1 MSGQVDL
8 HSLTNFRS
16 LQSVSLPLILVLH
29 IHLFFPVPHAY
40 SRLAIDSEPTGW
52 ASGLGQQVWVQI
64 RRASEPSLSS

>member
-8 HSLTNFRS
+8 HSLTNFVASNRCLCLS
-16 LQSVSLPLILVLH
+16 FLVLH